1 MRKKI
6 FITLILMLMML
17 FIVSTVAMAGE
28 AIKLKYGHDG
38 SLTHQYHIAATYFKE
53 LVEEKTSGRIEVII
67 FPQGQLGHERELAE
81 GVKMGTVDICTV
93 SSGALPSWVP
103 SFQVWGVPFLIRDR
117 QHAYNVCDGEV
128 GEQWKKEFLAQ
139 GMKVMGYGD
148 IGLRNFTNNVRSI
161 RTPEEMKGL
170 KFRVHESKIWLVTMK
185 AFNATGVPIP
195 FGELYTALQQ
205 GVVDGQENPLA
216 TIRSMKF
223 YEVQKYCAITKHT
236 FTPYCYLM
244 NPKKF
249 DSLSPEDQ
257 KILQE
262 AFAATEK
269 YQRDIQI
276 ENYDNNLQYL
286 KDQGMQIE
294 ENVDISAFIEVTKN
308 VPKAVEDV
316 ISPEL
321 IEQIRNTK

>member
-1 MRKKI
+1 MRKKM
-6 FITLILMLMML
+6 FLSLILMLIML
-17 FIVSTVAMAGE
+17 LMASTVVAAGE
-28 AIKLKYGHDG
+28 TIKLKYGHDG
-38 SLTHQYHIAATYFKE
+38 SLTHQYHIAATYFKK
-53 LVEEKTSGRIEVII
+53 LVEEKTNGRIEITI
-67 FPQGQLGHERELAE
+67 FPSGQLGHERELAE

-148 IGLRNFTNNVRSI
+148 IGLRNLTNDVRPI
-161 RTPEEMKGL
+161 RTPEDMKGL

-185 AFNATGVPIP
+185 ALNATGVPIP

-223 YEVQKYCAITKHT
+223 YEVQKYCTITKHT
-236 FTPYCYLM
+236 FEPYCYLI

-249 DSLSPEDQ
+249 DSLSSEDQ
-257 KILQE
+257 KIIQE
-262 AFAATEK
+262 AFKATEK
-269 YQRDIQI
+269 YERDIQI
-276 ENYDNNLQYL
+276 ENYDKNLQYL
-286 KDQGMQIE
+286 KDQGMQVIE
-294 ENVDISAFIEVTKN
+294 DVDIPAFIEATKD
-308 VPKAVEDV
+308 VPQAVSDLV
-316 ISPEL
+316 PPEL
-321 IEQIRNTK
+321 VEKIRNTK